1 MSAACNTGYEN
12 KPSFSLDLLLALNGD
27 ASGANCS
34 LLYDRVS
41 PQVPNSRKGLK
52 VTFQP
57 SIESYEIDI
66 PLKRYSLESTL
77 IPHAPEPVD
86 DHEQEVPALT

>member
-12 KPSFSLDLLLALNGD
+12 RPSFNLELLLVLKGD
-27 ASGANCS
+27 ASGANSS
-34 LLYDRVS
+34 LLYNAVS
-41 PQVPNSRKGLK
+41 PRFPSSTKRPEVE
-52 VTFQP
+52 FQP